1 MVKSKEKQPSVKL
14 QWHPA
19 FCAAAELE
27 LRFNKADLE
36 FKREYNL
43 SKKPLQMDLLI
54 IEKRKNVQIQNEIGA
69 IFRGHNV
76 IEYKSPDDGMTI
88 DDFFKT
94 LGYAYL
100 YKGLGEKV
108 DQIPL
113 EELTVSL
120 FRASAPK
127 QLFKQLIGYGYKVE
141 QHMPGIYYVKG
152 FPIPIQIVV
161 TKELDSKNHESLKVL
176 SRSAEKEDIQKFTE
190 LARDF
195 SEPGDKEKADA
206 VLQVSVAANRE
217 KYDEV
222 RRSENMC
229 EALRELMKEE
239 IEQELEKARKEG
251 LRLGKEEGKQV
262 GEQQGRETGRAQG
275 LEEGRA
281 EGRAEGRVE
290 GHSEGETQAKKEM
303 AYELYHEEGFSVER
317 IAKLVKLDRET
328 VEKWLKEKTTA

>member
-1 MVKSKEKQPSVKL
+1 MVKPKEKQPDAKI

-27 LRFNKADLE
+27 LRLNKADLE

-54 IEKRKNVQIQNEIGA
+54 IEKRKNAQIKNEIGT

-94 LGYAYL
+94 LGYACL

-108 DQIPL
+108 NQIPL

-127 QLFKQLIGYGYKVE
+127 QLMKQLIDYGYKVE
-141 QHMPGIYYVKG
+141 LYYVQG
-152 FPIPIQIVV
+152 FSIPIQIVV

-239 IEQELEKARKEG
+239 IEEELKKNREKS
-251 LRLGKEEGKQV
+251 L
-262 GEQQGRETGRAQG
+262 
-275 LEEGRA
+275 
-281 EGRAEGRVE
+281 VE

-303 AYELYHEEGFSVER
+303 AYELYHEEGFTIER
-317 IAKLVKLDRET
+317 IAKLVKQDRET
-328 VEKWLKEKTTA
+328 VEKWLQEKTTA

>member
-1 MVKSKEKQPSVKL
+1 MVKPKEKQPDAKI

-27 LRFNKADLE
+27 LRLNKADLE

-54 IEKRKNVQIQNEIGA
+54 IEKRKNAQIQNEIGT

-94 LGYAYL
+94 LGYACL

-108 DQIPL
+108 NQIPL

-127 QLFKQLIGYGYKVE
+127 QLMKQLIGYGYKIE
-141 QHMPGIYYVKG
+141 LHTSGIYYVQG
-152 FPIPIQIVV
+152 FSIPIQIVV

-251 LRLGKEEGKQV
+251 LRLGKEEG
-262 GEQQGRETGRAQG
+262 R
-275 LEEGRA
+275 EEGRQ
-281 EGRAEGRVE
+281 EKV
-290 GHSEGETQAKKEM
+290 QVKKEM
-303 AYELYHEEGFSVER
+303 AYELYHEEGFSIER
-317 IAKLVKLDRET
+317 IAKLVKQDRET
-328 VEKWLKEKTTA
+328 VEQWVQEKTTE

>member
-1 MVKSKEKQPSVKL
+1 MVQSKEKQPSVKL

-127 QLFKQLIGYGYKVE
+127 QLFKQLIGYGYKIE
-141 QHMPGIYYVKG
+141 QHMSGIYYVQG
-152 FPIPIQIVV
+152 FAVPVQIVV

-251 LRLGKEEGKQV
+251 LRLGMEEGRQEGRKEGIKEGIKEGRKEGKQE
-262 GEQQGRETGRAQG
+262 GKQ
-275 LEEGRA
+275 EEI
-281 EGRAEGRVE
+281 
-290 GHSEGETQAKKEM
+290 QAKKEM

-328 VEKWLKEKTTA
+328 VEKWVQEKTTA

>member
-1 MVKSKEKQPSVKL
+1 MVKPKEKQPDAKI

-27 LRFNKADLE
+27 LRLNKADLE

-54 IEKRKNVQIQNEIGA
+54 IEKRKNAQIQNEIGT
-69 IFRGHNV
+69 IFRGYNV

-94 LGYAYL
+94 LGYACL

-108 DQIPL
+108 NQIPL

-127 QLFKQLIGYGYKVE
+127 QLMKQLIGYGYKIE
-141 QHMPGIYYVKG
+141 LHTSGIYYVQG
-152 FPIPIQIVV
+152 FSIPIQIVV

-195 SEPGDKEKADA
+195 LEPGDKEKADA

-251 LRLGKEEGKQV
+251 LRLGKEEG
-262 GEQQGRETGRAQG
+262 R
-275 LEEGRA
+275 EEGRQ
-281 EGRAEGRVE
+281 EKV
-290 GHSEGETQAKKEM
+290 QVKKEM
-303 AYELYHEEGFSVER
+303 AYELYHEEGFSIER
-317 IAKLVKLDRET
+317 IAKLVKQDRET
-328 VEKWLKEKTTA
+328 VEQWLQEKTTA

>member
-1 MVKSKEKQPSVKL
+1 
-14 QWHPA
+14 
-19 FCAAAELE
+19 
-27 LRFNKADLE
+27 
-36 FKREYNL
+36 
-43 SKKPLQMDLLI
+43 MDLLI
-54 IEKRKNVQIQNEIGA
+54 IEKRKNVQIQNEIGT

-94 LGYAYL
+94 LGYACL

-108 DQIPL
+108 NQIPL

-127 QLFKQLIGYGYKVE
+127 QLMKQLIDYGYKIE
-141 QHMPGIYYVKG
+141 LHTSGIYYVQG
-152 FPIPIQIVV
+152 FSIPIQIVV

-251 LRLGKEEGKQV
+251 LRLGKEEGREK
-262 GEQQGRETGRAQG
+262 GR
-275 LEEGRA
+275 EEGRE
-281 EGRAEGRVE
+281 EGRQEKIQV
-290 GHSEGETQAKKEM
+290 KKEM
-303 AYELYHEEGFSVER
+303 AYELYHEEGFSIER
-317 IAKLVKLDRET
+317 IAKLVKQDRET
-328 VEKWLKEKTTA
+328 VEQWLQEKTNA

>member
-1 MVKSKEKQPSVKL
+1 MIKRRSHQNTPDKSPNLGNTYRKNWRTFDGQTKGKAARCKDTVASSI
-14 QWHPA
+14 
-19 FCAAAELE
+19 CAAAELE
-27 LRFNKADLE
+27 LRLNKADLE

-54 IEKRKNVQIQNEIGA
+54 IEKRKNAQIQNEIGT
-69 IFRGHNV
+69 IFCGHNV

-94 LGYAYL
+94 LGYACL

-108 DQIPL
+108 NQIPL

-127 QLFKQLIGYGYKVE
+127 QLMKQLIDYGYKVE
-141 QHMPGIYYVKG
+141 LHTSGIYYVQG
-152 FPIPIQIVV
+152 FSIPIQIVV

-239 IEQELEKARKEG
+239 IEEELKKNREKS
-251 LRLGKEEGKQV
+251 L
-262 GEQQGRETGRAQG
+262 
-275 LEEGRA
+275 
-281 EGRAEGRVE
+281 VE

-303 AYELYHEEGFSVER
+303 AYELYHEEGFSIER
-317 IAKLVKLDRET
+317 IAKLVKQDRET
-328 VEKWLKEKTTA
+328 VEQWLQEKTTA